1 MVSWK
6 EYYAGLGGY
15 FRREDAEEWKE
26 WDHGVE
32 RFYVY
37 ILEIDRPPGRY
48 VGQTKNPRR
57 RLRAHADGAVKTTA
71 GAAVE
76 VVYVVEVATR
86 EEAVRYEWFLKRMHA
101 ECPEM
106 VGRFIGQVGKETR
119 RVLARSGVPKGL
131 RRWKRDGSEEG
142 IEDPVAS
149 GRRWGRS
156 GRAVR
161 WMMAGFVGLSV
172 IWLFAAD
179 LFEEGRRGNEAESE
193 PVVLE
198 TVETQDD
205 REPEGVP
212 VEDSAVTRRLGQT
225 EEEAGGL
232 GGGRRAG
239 DLALQGGGIDG
250 GNERSGGVAP
260 SVQAGPARVGGEVR
274 EATRTTYVEPVYPE
288 IAKRAGVSGA
298 VILEAVIDPDGNVT
312 DVNVLRSIPLLDEA
326 AMDAVRQ
333 WKYQPTLLNGVP
345 VPVVMTVTVN
355 FGRT

>member
-1 MVSWK
+1 MATWK

-15 FRREDAEEWKE
+15 FQREDAEEWKE
-26 WDHGVE
+26 GDRGVE

-37 ILEIDRPPGRY
+37 VLEIDRPPGRY

-101 ECPEM
+101 ECPEQ

-119 RVLARSGVPKGL
+119 GVLARSGVPKGL
-131 RRWKRDGSEEG
+131 RRWKGSGSEEWTEG
-142 IEDPVAS
+142 AGAN
-149 GRRWGRS
+149 GRRRGKS

-161 WMMAGFVGLSV
+161 WMMAGFVGVSV

-179 LFEEGRRGNEAESE
+179 LFEEGRRGNGAESE
-193 PVVLE
+193 PVVMETLE
-198 TVETQDD
+198 TETD
-205 REPEGVP
+205 REPEGVS
-212 VEDSAVTRRLGQT
+212 VKDSAVTRRLDQE
-225 EEEAGGL
+225 EEEAEGL
-232 GGGRRAG
+232 GGGRGA
-239 DLALQGGGIDG
+239 DHVVLQSGGIDG
-250 GNERSGGVAP
+250 GERSGVVAL
-260 SVQAGPARVGGEVR
+260 SANAGPARAGGEVR
-274 EATRTTYVEPVYPE
+274 EATRIVYVEPVYPE
-288 IAKRAGVSGA
+288 IAKRAGVSGV
-298 VILEAVIDPDGNVT
+298 VILEAVIDPNGNVT

-333 WKYQPTLLNGVP
+333 WKYQPALLNGVP

>member
-1 MVSWK
+1 MASWK

-15 FRREDAEEWKE
+15 FQREDAEEWKE
-26 WDHGVE
+26 GDRGVE

-101 ECPEM
+101 ECPEQ

-119 RVLARSGVPKGL
+119 GVLARSGVPKGL
-131 RRWKRDGSEEG
+131 RRWKGSGSEEW
-142 IEDPVAS
+142 IEGAGPN
-149 GRRWGRS
+149 GRRRGRS

-161 WMMAGFVGLSV
+161 WMMAGFVGVSV

-193 PVVLE
+193 PVVME
-198 TVETQDD
+198 TVETQAD
-205 REPEGVP
+205 REPEGVS
-212 VEDSAVTRRLGQT
+212 VEESAVTRRLGQ
-225 EEEAGGL
+225 EEAEAERFGGEP
-232 GGGRRAG
+232 GSD
-239 DLALQGGGIDG
+239 DLALRGDGIDG
-250 GNERSGGVAP
+250 SERSRATAL
-260 SVQAGPARVGGEVR
+260 SAKAEPARAGGEVR
-274 EATRTTYVEPVYPE
+274 EATRTVYVEPVYPE
-288 IAKRAGVSGA
+288 IARRAGVSGM
-298 VILEAVIDPDGNVT
+298 VILEAVINPNGNVT
-312 DVNVLRSIPLLDEA
+312 DVNVLRSIPLLDKA

-333 WKYQPTLLNGVP
+333 WKYEPALLNGVP
-345 VPVVMTVTVN
+345 VPIVMTVTVV